1 MKDMKKIGFSALLA
15 LATLAGCGDGGEKEA
30 QIRLQKAEVAL
41 QQENFSEAKLQ
52 IDSIKVLYPKAFEA
66 RKQGIKLMQQV
77 DLKEQGKTLV
87 YLDSMMQVKQAQ
99 LDSIKANF
107 VLEKD
112 TAYQEI
118 GNWFYPTQVVEKNV
132 GRSFLRAQ
140 VNELGEMSLTSIYC
154 AGGQLNHT
162 SVKVSV
168 GDTFA
173 ETPMTNDSYATTD
186 LGRTIEKAD
195 YKVGEDGGVVGF
207 IVANQDKNI
216 QLTFI
221 GDKTYR
227 TAMQKN
233 DRKAIAELTELARI
247 LSGMEEIRKQQK
259 EANLKIQF
267 VTRKIEEGKAAEVK
281 E

>member
-1 MKDMKKIGFSALLA
+1 MKKIGFSALLA
-15 LATLAGCGDGGEKEA
+15 LVALTGCGDGGEKEA
-30 QIRLQKAEVAL
+30 QIRLQKAETAL

-107 VLEKD
+107 ILEKD

-154 AGGQLNHT
+154 AGGKLNHT

-173 ETPMTNDSYATTD
+173 ETPMTKDSYITSD

-195 YKVGEDGGVVGF
+195 YKVGEDGGVAGF

-267 VTRKIEEGKAAEVK
+267 VTRKIEEAKAAEVK

>member
-1 MKDMKKIGFSALLA
+1 MKKIGFSALLA
-15 LATLAGCGDGGEKEA
+15 LVTLAGCGDGGEKEA
-30 QIRLQKAEVAL
+30 QIRLQKAEAAL

-195 YKVGEDGGVVGF
+195 YKVSEDGGVVGF

-227 TAMQKN
+227 TVMQKN
-233 DRKAIAELTELARI
+233 DRKAIVELVELARI

-267 VTRKIEEGKAAEVK
+267 VTRKIEEGKAAESAAQ
-281 E
+281 

>member
-1 MKDMKKIGFSALLA
+1 MKKIGFSALLA

-30 QIRLQKAEVAL
+30 QIRLQKAEAAL

-52 IDSIKVLYPKAFEA
+52 IDSIKLLYPKAFEA

-233 DRKAIAELTELARI
+233 DRKAIVGLVELARI

-267 VTRKIEEGKAAEVK
+267 VTRKIEEGKTAEVK

>member
-1 MKDMKKIGFSALLA
+1 MKKIGFSALLA

-30 QIRLQKAEVAL
+30 QIRLQKAEAAL

-154 AGGQLNHT
+154 VGGQLNHT

-173 ETPMTNDSYATTD
+173 ETPMTNDSYTTTD

-216 QLTFI
+216 QLTFV

-233 DRKAIAELTELARI
+233 DRKAIVELVELARI

-267 VTRKIEEGKAAEVK
+267 VTRKIEEGKAAESAAQ
-281 E
+281 

>member
-1 MKDMKKIGFSALLA
+1 MKKIGISALLA
-15 LATLAGCGDGGEKEA
+15 LVTLAGCGDGGEKEA
-30 QIRLQKAEVAL
+30 QIRLQKAEAAL

-195 YKVGEDGGVVGF
+195 SKVGEDGGVVGF

-227 TAMQKN
+227 TAMQKT

-267 VTRKIEEGKAAEVK
+267 VTRKIEEGKAAESAA

>member
-1 MKDMKKIGFSALLA
+1 MKKIGLSALLA
-15 LATLAGCGDGGEKEA
+15 LAVLAGCGDGGEKEA
-30 QIRLQKAEVAL
+30 QMRLRKAEAAL
-41 QQENFSEAKLQ
+41 RQENFSEAKLQ

-77 DLKEQGKTLV
+77 DLKEQRKTLV
-87 YLDSMMQVKQAQ
+87 YLDSMMQVKQLQ
-99 LDSIKANF
+99 LDSIKGNF

-118 GNWFYPTQVVEKNV
+118 GNWFYPTQVVEKNT
-132 GRSFLRAQ
+132 GRTFLRGQ
-140 VNELGEMSLTSIYC
+140 VSELGEMSLTSIYC
-154 AGGQLNHT
+154 AGGALNHT

-173 ETPMTNDSYATTD
+173 EAPATKDSYTTTD

-216 QLTFI
+216 QLTFV
-221 GDKTYR
+221 GDKTYK

-233 DRKAIAELTELARI
+233 DRKAIVELTELARI

-267 VTRKIEEGKAAEVK
+267 VTRKMEEGKAAEVK

>member
-1 MKDMKKIGFSALLA
+1 MKKIGLSALLA
-15 LATLAGCGDGGEKEA
+15 LAVLAGCGDGGEKEA
-30 QIRLQKAEVAL
+30 QMRLRKAEAAL

-77 DLKEQGKTLV
+77 DLKEQRKTLV
-87 YLDSMMQVKQAQ
+87 YLDGMMQVKQLQ
-99 LDSIKANF
+99 LDSIKGNF

-118 GNWFYPTQVVEKNV
+118 GNWFYPTQVVEKNT
-132 GRSFLRAQ
+132 GRTFLRGQ
-140 VNELGEMSLTSIYC
+140 VSELGEMSLTSIYC
-154 AGGQLNHT
+154 AGGALNHT

-173 ETPMTNDSYATTD
+173 ETPVTKDSYTTTD
-186 LGRTIEKAD
+186 LGRIIEKAD
-195 YKVGEDGGVVGF
+195 YKVGEDGGVAGF
-207 IVANQDKNI
+207 IVANADKNI

-221 GDKTYR
+221 GDKTYK

-233 DRKAIAELTELARI
+233 DRKAIVELTGLARI

-267 VTRKIEEGKAAEVK
+267 VTRKMEEGKAAEVK